1 MRLKDKCPVGLREFG
16 KCAIVFCLSV
26 VVAMGSLLIAAFA
39 PQESIRENL
48 LDSVDGLYLEGQ
60 YPVIGDRKIN
70 SLLDNATDMA
80 ILRATAGMNRQY
92 LGSVLA
98 NPLYSYDVSADNEWD
113 YYIKCLELYSIGQAH
128 SGAFFYVRYWM
139 GFRAVLRWL
148 LVFFDYFQIRRYAGV
163 LFFTLF
169 ALVLCDV
176 AKRVDKKTAFAF
188 AASIILVRPQVI
200 VGSLQFLPCFLIA
213 FTAMLMVPLLTDRP
227 QWDGV
232 FFLEIGIV
240 TMFFDFYTTPPVTVG
255 FPLVYLAVLRE
266 RQGKDAGLKWMLRC
280 VLIWLAGY
288 GLMWLAKLTL
298 TSLLTSV
305 DGLADGFAA
314 FARRT
319 GITKSEGYEEYY
331 SLSLAFENL
340 RSVIFSDAEG
350 KAVYLLGAGLTALLV
365 CVCAIRRKL
374 RLPTFV
380 ASAYLLFAAVLPILW
395 FACTAQPIAI
405 HYWFQYRSIALT
417 HWAVGAYV
425 TQTFWQ
431 GNRELAPQRGLCA
444 KMRK

>member
-1 MRLKDKCPVGLREFG
+1 MRLKGSCPAALREFG
-16 KCAIVFCLSV
+16 KCAVVFCLSV
-26 VVAMGSLLIAAFA
+26 VVAMGSLLAAAFA
-39 PQESIRENL
+39 PQSRINDNL

-70 SLLDNATDMA
+70 SLLDNATDTA
-80 ILRATAGMNRQY
+80 ILRATAGMNRHY
-92 LGSVLA
+92 LGSVLT
-98 NPLYSYDVSADNEWD
+98 NPLYTYNTSVEDEGD
-113 YYIKCLELYSIGQAH
+113 YPVKCLELYSIGEAS

-148 LVFFDYFQIRRYAGV
+148 LVFFDYYQIKRYVGA
-163 LFFTLF
+163 LFFAMF
-169 ALVLCDV
+169 ALVLCSI
-176 AKRVDKKTAFAF
+176 AKRVDTKTAFAF
-188 AASIILVRPQVI
+188 AVSIILVRPQVI

-240 TMFFDFYTTPPVTVG
+240 TMFFDFYTTPLVTVG
-255 FPLVYLAVLRE
+255 FPLVYLAVLRA
-266 RQGKDAGLKWMLRC
+266 RQGKGITLKWMLRC

-288 GLMWLAKLTL
+288 ALMWLAKLTL

-305 DGLADGFAA
+305 DGLGDGLSA

-319 GITKSEGYEEYY
+319 GIEKSEGYEEYY

-350 KAVYLLGAGLTALLV
+350 KVVYLLGVGLTVLTIV
-365 CVCAIRRKL
+365 ICAMRRKL
-374 RLPTFV
+374 RL
-380 ASAYLLFAAVLPILW
+380 SAFAANGCLLFAAVLPFIW
-395 FACTAQPIAI
+395 FCCTAQPIAI
-405 HYWFQYRSIALT
+405 HYWYQYRSIALT

-431 GNRELAPQRGLCA
+431 GDPETRLQA
-444 KMRK
+444 